1 MDKNNEFKKYV
12 ENLEKC
18 AKAHPEKAKIE
29 AEEALIETGVLN
41 KDGSTK
47 KEIITES
54 VESLVNLQNREKISQ
69 NTEIILKQ
77 KEKEAL
83 IKRSAAYERKFSKKY
98 IALFILWFAFAF
110 SFVPIGI
117 IDKFQHD
124 WILFAILTV
133 SFVLL
138 IILASF
144 FSNDYTKYID
154 ELSDVKKLDKD
165 IGKLELCFK
174 IDNLSQEKK
183 SILNN
188 VLSDTELVEIL
199 KEHFREE

>member
-18 AKAHPEKAKIE
+18 VKAHPEKAKIE

-47 KEIITES
+47 KEIIAES

-83 IKRSAAYERKFSKKY
+83 IKRNAAYERKFSKKY
-98 IALFILWFAFAF
+98 ITLSILWLVFAF
-110 SFVPIGI
+110 SLVPIGI
-117 IDKFQHD
+117 IDKYQHD
-124 WILFAILTV
+124 WILFAILAV
-133 SFVLL
+133 FFVLP

-144 FSNDYTKYID
+144 FSNDYPKYLD
-154 ELSDVKKLDKD
+154 ELSDIKKLDKD
-165 IGKLELCFK
+165 IEKLELRFK

>member
-1 MDKNNEFKKYV
+1 MDKNNELKRYV

-18 AKAHPEKAKIE
+18 AKAHPEKAKIK

-47 KEIITES
+47 EEIITES
-54 VESLVNLQNREKISQ
+54 IDPLINLQNQEKISQ

-83 IKRSAAYERKFSKKY
+83 IKRSAAYERKFSKY
-98 IALFILWFAFAF
+98 IECFISWFAFAF
-110 SFVPIGI
+110 SLVLLGLINKG
-117 IDKFQHD
+117 QHD
-124 WILFAILTV
+124 WILFAILAV

-138 IILASF
+138 FILASF
-144 FSNDYTKYID
+144 FSNDYTKYM
-154 ELSDVKKLDKD
+154 
-165 IGKLELCFK
+165 ELCSR
-174 IDNLSQEKK
+174 IDNLSQKKK
-183 SILNN
+183 SISND

-199 KEHFREE
+199 KERLREK

>member
-1 MDKNNEFKKYV
+1 MEKNNEFKKYV

-18 AKAHPEKAKIE
+18 AKTHPEKAKIE

-41 KDGSTK
+41 KDGSVK

-54 VESLVNLQNREKISQ
+54 VEPLVNLQNQEKISQ

-83 IKRSAAYERKFSKKY
+83 INRSVVYKQKLSKKY
-98 IALFILWFAFAF
+98 IALFISWFAFAF
-110 SFVPIGI
+110 SFLSIGI
-117 IDKFQHD
+117 IDKCQHD
-124 WILFAILTV
+124 WILFLILAV
-133 SFVLL
+133 FFVLFVVF
-138 IILASF
+138 ASF
-144 FSNDYTKYID
+144 FSNDYTKYINN
-154 ELSDVKKLDKD
+154 LSDIEKVDKD
-165 IGKLELCFK
+165 IEKLELCFK
-174 IDNLSQEKK
+174 IDNLPQEKK

>member
-1 MDKNNEFKKYV
+1 M
-12 ENLEKC
+12 
-18 AKAHPEKAKIE
+18 
-29 AEEALIETGVLN
+29 
-41 KDGSTK
+41 
-47 KEIITES
+47 
-54 VESLVNLQNREKISQ
+54 
-69 NTEIILKQ
+69 
-77 KEKEAL
+77 
-83 IKRSAAYERKFSKKY
+83 
-98 IALFILWFAFAF
+98 FAF
-110 SFVPIGI
+110 SVVPIGI

-154 ELSDVKKLDKD
+154 GLSDVEKLDKD
-165 IGKLELCFK
+165 IEKLELCFK

-188 VLSDTELVEIL
+188 VLDDTELVEIL
-199 KEHFREE
+199 KERFREE

>member
-47 KEIITES
+47 KEIIAES
-54 VESLVNLQNREKISQ
+54 VEPLVNLQNQEKVSQ

-98 IALFILWFAFAF
+98 ITLSILWFVFAF
-110 SFVPIGI
+110 SLVPIGI
-117 IDKFQHD
+117 IDKYQHD
-124 WILFAILTV
+124 WILFAILAV
-133 SFVLL
+133 LFVLP

-144 FSNDYTKYID
+144 FSNDYPKYLD
-154 ELSDVKKLDKD
+154 ELSDIKRLDKD
-165 IGKLELCFK
+165 IEKLELRFK

-188 VLSDTELVEIL
+188 VLNDTELVEIL
-199 KEHFREE
+199 KERFREE

>member
-1 MDKNNEFKKYV
+1 MDKNNDLKKYV
-12 ENLEKC
+12 ENLEEY
-18 AKAHPEKAKIE
+18 AKTHPEKAKIE

-47 KEIITES
+47 EEIITES
-54 VESLVNLQNREKISQ
+54 IDPLINLQNQEKISQ

-83 IKRSAAYERKFSKKY
+83 IKQNAVYEQKFSKKY
-98 IALFILWFAFAF
+98 IPLFILWFAFLCV
-110 SFVPIGI
+110 SIGL
-117 IDKFQHD
+117 IDKVQHD
-124 WILFAILTV
+124 WILFTILAI

-138 IILASF
+138 LILDSL
-144 FSNDYTKYID
+144 FSNDYAKYRNN
-154 ELSDVKKLDKD
+154 LSDIEKVDKD
-165 IGKLELCFK
+165 IEKSELNCFR

-183 SILNN
+183 SILND

-199 KEHFREE
+199 KERFREE

>member
-1 MDKNNEFKKYV
+1 M
-12 ENLEKC
+12 
-18 AKAHPEKAKIE
+18 
-29 AEEALIETGVLN
+29 
-41 KDGSTK
+41 
-47 KEIITES
+47 
-54 VESLVNLQNREKISQ
+54 QNQEKISQ

-77 KEKEAL
+77 KEKETL
-83 IKRSAAYERKFSKKY
+83 VKRSASYKQKLSKNY
-98 IALFILWFAFAF
+98 IVLFVLWFAFAF

-124 WILFAILTV
+124 WILFAVLAV

-138 IILASF
+138 VVLASF
-144 FSNDYTKYID
+144 FSNDYTKYING
-154 ELSDVKKLDKD
+154 LSDIERLDKD
-165 IGKLELCFK
+165 IEKLELRFK

>member
-54 VESLVNLQNREKISQ
+54 VEPLINLQNQEKISQ
-69 NTEIILKQ
+69 NTEIMLKQ

-83 IKRSAAYERKFSKKY
+83 VKRNAAYERKFSKKY
-98 IALFILWFAFAF
+98 IPLFILLFAFLVF
-110 SFVPIGI
+110 SIGV
-117 IDKFQHD
+117 IDKVQHD
-124 WILFAILTV
+124 WILFTILAI

-138 IILASF
+138 LILDSF
-144 FSNDYTKYID
+144 FSNDYTKYINN
-154 ELSDVKKLDKD
+154 LSDIEKVDKD
-165 IGKLELCFK
+165 IEKSELNCFR

-188 VLSDTELVEIL
+188 VLDDTELVEIL
-199 KEHFREE
+199 KERFREE

>member
-69 NTEIILKQ
+69 NTEIILKR
-77 KEKEAL
+77 KEKETL
-83 IKRSAAYERKFSKKY
+83 IKRNAAHKRKFSKKY
-98 IALFILWFAFAF
+98 IALCILWFVFAF
-110 SFVPIGI
+110 SVVPIGI
-117 IDKFQHD
+117 IDKYQHD
-124 WILFAILTV
+124 WILFAILAV
-133 SFVLL
+133 SFMLL

-144 FSNDYTKYID
+144 FSNDYTKYVD
-154 ELSDVKKLDKD
+154 GFSDIKRLDKD
-165 IGKLELCFK
+165 IEKLKLRFK

-183 SILNN
+183 GILNN
-188 VLSDTELVEIL
+188 VLNDTELVEIL

>member
-1 MDKNNEFKKYV
+1 M
-12 ENLEKC
+12 
-18 AKAHPEKAKIE
+18 
-29 AEEALIETGVLN
+29 
-41 KDGSTK
+41 
-47 KEIITES
+47 
-54 VESLVNLQNREKISQ
+54 
-69 NTEIILKQ
+69 
-77 KEKEAL
+77 
-83 IKRSAAYERKFSKKY
+83 
-98 IALFILWFAFAF
+98 FAF
-110 SFVPIGI
+110 SIVPIGI
-117 IDKFQHD
+117 IDKYQHD
-124 WILFAILTV
+124 WILFAILAV

-165 IGKLELCFK
+165 IEKLKLRFK

>member
-1 MDKNNEFKKYV
+1 MDKNNEFKRYV

-29 AEEALIETGVLN
+29 AEEALIKTGVLN
-41 KDGSTK
+41 KDGSAK
-47 KEIITES
+47 KEIIAES
-54 VESLVNLQNREKISQ
+54 VEPLVNLQNQEKVSQ

-98 IALFILWFAFAF
+98 ITLSILWFVFAF
-110 SFVPIGI
+110 SLIPIGI
-117 IDKFQHD
+117 IDKYQHD
-124 WILFAILTV
+124 WILFAILAV
-133 SFVLL
+133 FFVLS

-144 FSNDYTKYID
+144 FSNDYPKYLD
-154 ELSDVKKLDKD
+154 ELSDIKRLDKD
-165 IGKLELCFK
+165 IEKLELRFK

-188 VLSDTELVEIL
+188 VLNDTELVEIL
-199 KEHFREE
+199 KKRFREE

>member
-1 MDKNNEFKKYV
+1 MDKNNDLKKYV
-12 ENLEKC
+12 ENLEEYTKT
-18 AKAHPEKAKIE
+18 HPEKAKIE

-54 VESLVNLQNREKISQ
+54 VEPLINLQNQEKISQ

-83 IKRSAAYERKFSKKY
+83 IKRNAAYERKFSKKY
-98 IALFILWFAFAF
+98 IPLFILLFAFLVV
-110 SFVPIGI
+110 SIGV
-117 IDKFQHD
+117 IDKVQHD
-124 WILFAILTV
+124 WILFTILAI

-138 IILASF
+138 LILDSF
-144 FSNDYTKYID
+144 FSNDYTKYINN
-154 ELSDVKKLDKD
+154 LSDIEKVDKD
-165 IGKLELCFK
+165 IEKSELNCFR
-174 IDNLSQEKK
+174 IDNLPQKKK
-183 SILNN
+183 SIVNDVLN
-188 VLSDTELVEIL
+188 DTELVEIL